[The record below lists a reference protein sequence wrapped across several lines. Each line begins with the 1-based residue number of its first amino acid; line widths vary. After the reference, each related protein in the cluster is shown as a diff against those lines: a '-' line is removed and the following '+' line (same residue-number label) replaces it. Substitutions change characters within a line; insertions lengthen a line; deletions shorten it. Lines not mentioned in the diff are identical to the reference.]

1 MQLCKDSNCEVL
13 KWRISES
20 ARIVG
25 MDGVARETERK
36 SCDWISFSQ
45 RSGAT
50 KYQEELILTVDK
62 EKLLVGQEEEYQ
74 FEICTDTEFVPVIV
88 TASKKERLDVPDGTF
103 VAENG
108 MFVLDAVHF
117 TEAKGGIFQ
126 GETAEFKELKQF
138 GKYDSGIKVFP
149 VTASFL
155 SEHHAPA
162 VIYQICSEMS
172 GTYCLELHTSPANPL
187 VYGGELRMGVSVNG
201 KQEEEIGFTGKDYK
215 SGEVSCSSW
224 KEAVLNQE
232 HVGRGKV
239 MLEKGVNKIQ
249 ISAREA
255 GIVLQRLV
263 LYPID
268 TVKKESYLGPKES
281 MRINRKDVTEYE
293 ESNEN
298 SGDDKSS
305 KSCDRKQGYSD
316 SGR

>member
-1 MQLCKDSNCEVL
+1 M
-13 KWRISES
+13 
-20 ARIVG
+20 
-25 MDGVARETERK
+25 
-36 SCDWISFSQ
+36 
-45 RSGAT
+45 
-50 KYQEELILTVDK
+50 
-62 EKLLVGQEEEYQ
+62 
-74 FEICTDTEFVPVIV
+74 
-88 TASKKERLDVPDGTF
+88 
-103 VAENG
+103 
-108 MFVLDAVHF
+108 
-117 TEAKGGIFQ
+117 
-126 GETAEFKELKQF
+126 KQF

-268 TVKKESYLGPKES
+268 TVKKSLTLVQK
-281 MRINRKDVTEYE
+281 RA
-293 ESNEN
+293 
-298 SGDDKSS
+298 
-305 KSCDRKQGYSD
+305 
-316 SGR
+316 